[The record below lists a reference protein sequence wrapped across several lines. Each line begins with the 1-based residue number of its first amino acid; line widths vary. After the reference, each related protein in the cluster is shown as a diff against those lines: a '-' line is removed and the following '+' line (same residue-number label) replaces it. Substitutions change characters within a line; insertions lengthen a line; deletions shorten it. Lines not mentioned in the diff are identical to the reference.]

1 MEQLRQAIARMSIDS
16 DMMAESTIQEA
27 VRLYKKMR
35 DFKEDVEAQ
44 IKFLTEKIDS
54 CRHEILPLMFKEN
67 VVTSITVD
75 GYRFT
80 ISQTVRASIPADT
93 KPQAYQWLR
102 DNELADLIIE
112 TVNASTLA
120 AEARKM
126 LEDGEK
132 ELPEPLFKVALVPNV
147 SITKAT

>member
-1 MEQLRQAIARMSIDS
+1 MEQLRQAVTRLSIDS
-16 DMMAESTIQEA
+16 DMMADSTIQEA

-44 IKFLTEKIDS
+44 INLLTEKIDN
-54 CRHEILPLMFKEN
+54 CRQVVLPLMYKEN
-67 VVTSITVD
+67 NITSITVD

-102 DNELADLIIE
+102 DNDLADLIIE

-120 AEARKM
+120 SQARKM
-126 LEDGEK
+126 LEDGEG